1 MDIEKSLRKRNT
13 IRTLVTNI
21 VQEAEELLT
30 NSELDIDLLEELL
43 VKLKQK
49 ECQLKEINDQVEKL
63 IDVSSIETEIL
74 DSEEFNDKISK
85 CIRKIN
91 RKLKPNIVKNPE
103 SQREIEAKDRGFN
116 VKLPKL
122 TIEKF
127 TGNPQEWTE
136 FWNSFETTIHENNVL
151 SKVEKFSY
159 LKMYLSGKAL
169 NVVSGFELSSEN
181 YDNCIKILKDR
192 FGRKDVIVS
201 SYMNKI
207 INIEPVKNSS
217 NLNALRRLYDDLI
230 TSVRNLDAMSVTS
243 GSYSCMLIPMVL
255 KKIPYNMVL
264 EFNRKKGSK
273 SEVEV
278 SELLDYIK
286 SEIECRESSNLIING
301 NLSELASSPRNS
313 FESKK
318 YVHTKRPVAATLAT
332 NVKVRY
338 CCFCK
343 NDAHDSDNCN
353 EFSNEQKRNKLRD
366 DRRCYRC
373 LKKFHTS
380 STCRSKI
387 APCSVCKK
395 NSHNKIFCKSV
406 NEKVEVSEEGNLATA
421 MSVNSLNSRNVL
433 LQTCTVSVLGESST
447 ELTRLLTD
455 SAAERNFIRSDLV
468 KKLKLKSIRKET
480 LYIYSF
486 GMKIP
491 QRIVYDVVDVRIQS
505 LENPKNSLQFEAL
518 VTDTITGSQIN
529 FADKVTRSSL
539 EKRDL
544 LWKSEFDTRLLGSNF
559 TVALKRLESLI
570 PKLEKNKW
578 LHQCYDSVLKEQ
590 LDLGVIEPCS
600 LIDQNQNSYYM
611 PHRPVVKEGSETT
624 KVRIVFDASSKQG
637 NFYSLNDCLM
647 PGPNLNPSILDL
659 LINFRKHKIAF
670 SADIEKAFLQIG
682 IKENERDFLRFLYF
696 DKNNDNELKCFRMT
710 RVPFG
715 VTCSPFILAA
725 TIKHH
730 IKKFKGNSE
739 VHEMLDSSVY
749 VDDLFYGGD
758 SLEKAHQLSTD
769 AVNVFREAGMNLRKF
784 QTNSTELKKIWVENN
799 VTSETEND
807 NRKILGLIW
816 NVNTD
821 TLKLEIDGLLEM
833 IPNLKC
839 TKRHILKTV
848 AKVFD
853 PVGFISPFVIR
864 VKCLLQQLWE
874 LGLDF
879 DDAVPQRVRQNWL
892 EWCAEVETLKSFSL
906 KRTLF
911 SNYDVDEMEIHVFA
925 DSSTKAYGAVAYIR
939 HKRTFEVQFVLSK
952 TRVAPVKKLTLPRLE
967 LLGALIAARIAS
979 YLKSLLRISACDT
992 YCWTDSSIALNWIKG
1007 SAIRWKQ
1014 FVANRVR
1021 EIQTLT
1027 DPGKWKFCE
1036 GRENPA
1042 DLLSRGCS
1050 AQKLLNSEIWWS
1062 GTRWLSQP
1070 KYLWPATV
1078 ERKIPEEITE
1088 LKGVKTVVQ
1097 NITVQKPEHPFHCL
1111 FNKCSSWSKVV
1122 RVAAWCLRFIK
1133 NLQKTNDKTK
1143 TFLLTSEFE
1152 EAQNV
1157 ILKSVQEEAFHEEI
1171 QRLKINKPIK
1181 TRSKLLALC
1190 PYLDGNEILRVGGR
1204 LRHAKL
1210 HENTKYPVILP
1221 KDHVVTDLIIRH
1233 YHLKYLHAGNQL
1245 VHSAIR
1251 QRYWILCARVAI
1263 KRIIWKCVRCARLR
1277 SALSQQLMGDL
1288 PPSRVNPSRAFSK
1301 VGVDLSGPFQVKPR
1315 KGRGIRPMKTYA
1327 CIFVCFTVKAVHL
1340 EMLGDLSSDCFI
1352 AALKR
1357 FAARRG
1363 KPDEIFSDCGTNF
1376 IGASKELKA
1385 VCSTESVANF
1395 LCTNEI
1401 VWHFNPPSAPHF
1413 GGLWE
1418 AAVKSM
1424 KFHLRRAIGAQILIY
1439 EEFSTLLVQ
1448 IEACLNS
1455 RPLVPVSSDP
1465 DDLSVITPANFLI
1478 GSTLDAIPERDV
1490 TNFTIPL
1497 ADRWKLV
1504 QQISQSFWKRWSS
1517 EYITQFQRR
1526 SKWQRPHYNLRVN
1539 DIVLIKDDNL
1549 PPLKWRMG
1557 RVVETFPG
1565 SDNQVRVVKLKTQ
1578 LGVMKRPIHKLCVLP
1593 VES

>member
-1 MDIEKSLRKRNT
+1 
-13 IRTLVTNI
+13 
-21 VQEAEELLT
+21 
-30 NSELDIDLLEELL
+30 
-43 VKLKQK
+43 
-49 ECQLKEINDQVEKL
+49 
-63 IDVSSIETEIL
+63 
-74 DSEEFNDKISK
+74 
-85 CIRKIN
+85 
-91 RKLKPNIVKNPE
+91 
-103 SQREIEAKDRGFN
+103 
-116 VKLPKL
+116 
-122 TIEKF
+122 
-127 TGNPQEWTE
+127 
-136 FWNSFETTIHENNVL
+136 
-151 SKVEKFSY
+151 
-159 LKMYLSGKAL
+159 
-169 NVVSGFELSSEN
+169 
-181 YDNCIKILKDR
+181 
-192 FGRKDVIVS
+192 
-201 SYMNKI
+201 
-207 INIEPVKNSS
+207 
-217 NLNALRRLYDDLI
+217 
-230 TSVRNLDAMSVTS
+230 
-243 GSYSCMLIPMVL
+243 
-255 KKIPYNMVL
+255 
-264 EFNRKKGSK
+264 
-273 SEVEV
+273 
-278 SELLDYIK
+278 
-286 SEIECRESSNLIING
+286 
-301 NLSELASSPRNS
+301 
-313 FESKK
+313 
-318 YVHTKRPVAATLAT
+318 
-332 NVKVRY
+332 
-338 CCFCK
+338 
-343 NDAHDSDNCN
+343 
-353 EFSNEQKRNKLRD
+353 
-366 DRRCYRC
+366 
-373 LKKFHTS
+373 
-380 STCRSKI
+380 
-387 APCSVCKK
+387 
-395 NSHNKIFCKSV
+395 
-406 NEKVEVSEEGNLATA
+406 
-421 MSVNSLNSRNVL
+421 
-433 LQTCTVSVLGESST
+433 
-447 ELTRLLTD
+447 
-455 SAAERNFIRSDLV
+455 
-468 KKLKLKSIRKET
+468 
-480 LYIYSF
+480 
-486 GMKIP
+486 
-491 QRIVYDVVDVRIQS
+491 S
-505 LENPKNSLQFEAL
+505 LENPRNSLQFEAL

-539 EKRDL
+539 EKRGIRLADRESVPDVQILAGGEIFWVLQPQRIEKINKHLFLTQTLFGYTVQGVTRSPREGESHSVLRVAAMPEVRGQLPEACSCGLEERLKSFFQLESLGIYDSGVSDNREETELMMQRFEGGLELLKGRYFADL

-590 LDLGVIEPCS
+590 LDLGIIEPCC
-600 LIDQNQNSYYM
+600 LNDQNQNSYYM

-696 DKNNDNELKCFRMT
+696 DKNNDNKLKCFRMT

-769 AVNVFREAGMNLRKF
+769 AVNVFREAGINLRKF
-784 QTNSTELKKIWVENN
+784 QTNSTELKKIWIENN

-821 TLKLEIDGLLEM
+821 TLKLEIDSLLEM

-848 AKVFD
+848 AKIFD

-979 YLKSLLRISACDT
+979 YLKSLLRIYACDT

-1062 GTRWLSQP
+1062 GARWLSQP

-1157 ILKSVQEEAFHEEI
+1157 ILKYVQEEAFHEEI

-1181 TRSKLLALC
+1181 THSKLLALC
-1190 PYLDGNEILRVGGR
+1190 PYLDGNEILRAGGR

-1277 SALSQQLMGDL
+1277 SGLSQQLMGDL

-1385 VCSTESVANF
+1385 VCSTESVSNF

-1539 DIVLIKDDNL
+1539 DIVITHFGDNYL
-1549 PPLKWRMG
+1549 
-1557 RVVETFPG
+1557 
-1565 SDNQVRVVKLKTQ
+1565 SY
-1578 LGVMKRPIHKLCVLP
+1578 
-1593 VES
+1593 